1 MLAPRNRGLT
11 VSPSMQHYLRAI
23 HELEEERGHA
33 RVTDVAER
41 LQVGKAAVSLA
52 LRTLRRD
59 GFIRHESYQGVGLT
73 ESGLRQAKQV
83 SGRFA
88 IVRRFLEDVLGVSP
102 DQALMDACLMEHFV
116 SAPTVDRLVDLIR
129 FFEQDDPTVQE
140 TLARFR
146 DYTRGCE
153 SPSVCPACEF
163 DCDASV
169 GPRRLVEH
177 KRRQ

>member
-1 MLAPRNRGLT
+1 MLAHRHRTPT

-23 HELEEERGHA
+23 HELEMERGTA

-59 GFIRHESYQGVGLT
+59 GFIRHQSYQGVGLT
-73 ESGLRQAKQV
+73 QRGLMQAKQV

-88 IVRRFLEDVLGVSP
+88 ILRRFLEDVLGVSP
-102 DQALMDACLMEHFV
+102 EQAVVDACLLEHFV
-116 SAPTVDRLVDLIR
+116 SAQTVDRLVDLIR
-129 FFEQDDPTVQE
+129 FFEQDDPTIGE

-146 DYTRGCE
+146 GYTRGCE
-153 SPSVCPACEF
+153 RPSACPACEF
-163 DCDASV
+163 DCDASI
-169 GPRRLVEH
+169 GPRGLMEN
-177 KRRQ
+177 RRSQ

>member
-1 MLAPRNRGLT
+1 MLASRHRGLT
-11 VSPSMQHYLRAI
+11 VTPSMQHYLRAI
-23 HELEEERGHA
+23 HELEAERGHA